1 VIGDRVRSLL
11 SRKSAAIMG
20 ILNVTP
26 DSFSDGGRFNS
37 PDSAI
42 KRARVLREHGA
53 DIIDIGGES
62 TRPGAEQLSE
72 QQELDRVIPV
82 IESLAGEIS
91 QAISIDTYKPVV
103 MREAVAAGASM
114 INDVNGLRFEGAVE
128 TVAELKVPVCIMH
141 MLGQPDTMQA
151 SPHYEDVV
159 SHVSDFFAQRI
170 NDCVSKG
177 IERHDIV
184 IDPGIGFG
192 KTLDHNLQLLAHLA
206 ELHRQSNCQLLIG
219 VSRKSLIDNLL
230 NRPVNERMPA
240 SIALAVQAVLNGAK
254 IVRVHDV
261 RESYDAIRAIEAVL
275 QQRRLK

>member
-1 VIGDRVRSLL
+1 MLGDRVRSLL
-11 SRKSAAIMG
+11 ARKSAAIMG

-37 PDSAI
+37 LDSAI
-42 KRARVLREHGA
+42 KHARVLREQGA

-114 INDVNGLRFEGAVE
+114 INDVNGLRFEGAIE
-128 TVAELKVPVCIMH
+128 TVAELKVPVCVMH
-141 MLGQPDTMQA
+141 MLGQPDNMQI
-151 SPHYEDVV
+151 SPHYDDVV
-159 SHVSDFFAQRI
+159 AHMFDFFTQRI
-170 NDCVSKG
+170 NECVSKG
-177 IERHDIV
+177 IERSDII

-192 KTLDHNLQLLAHLA
+192 KTLDHNLQLLAHLS
-206 ELHRQSNCQLLIG
+206 ELHHQNNCQLLIG
-219 VSRKSLIDNLL
+219 VSRKSLIDKLL
-230 NRPVNERMPA
+230 NRPVNERMSA
-240 SIALAVQAVLNGAK
+240 SIGLAVQAVLNGAK

-275 QQRRLK
+275 QQRKLK